1 MLGKRDWLKLHKS
14 IYFKKG
20 ENVTANVEPE
30 NVALDVGLSK
40 NLSLLP
46 KIVSIDVTTY
56 NQQILLSHKK
66 TMIYNRQQ
74 LLNQAAT
81 IRARIPIMEEHSENI
96 TSMDDFCR
104 GDNHQRTLE
113 QMKILPPLSSQWRI
127 LLNNNIG
134 PYDVLCGR
142 DRTSHNNIGNL
153 RFRAVIRQSLPEY
166 MKCYTRPERSDMIC
180 KLTRELC
187 EEGQYRFL
195 KKTKKSSQLIVL
207 DGKESREKIAHALRD
222 AAAIQRK
229 ADRKMARNRMLLD
242 CPEAKIETVVSSKSS
257 TKRSRKNQSAS
268 IFPTL
273 SQVCESRSRAVS
285 DMEVSQASDDTAMD
299 LEPMG
304 YEDKLDSEEF
314 LVICEEVLS
323 ISSSQTWDDSFDKC
337 DGDFAR
343 LFGGSF
349 HTI

>member
-1 MLGKRDWLKLHKS
+1 
-14 IYFKKG
+14 
-20 ENVTANVEPE
+20 
-30 NVALDVGLSK
+30 
-40 NLSLLP
+40 
-46 KIVSIDVTTY
+46 
-56 NQQILLSHKK
+56 
-66 TMIYNRQQ
+66 MIYNRQQ

-127 LLNNNIG
+127 LLDNNIG

-180 KLTRELC
+180 KLTRVLC

-195 KKTKKSSQLIVL
+195 KKTKKSSQLMVL

-229 ADRKMARNRMLLD
+229 ADRKMARNRMVLD
-242 CPEAKIETVVSSKSS
+242 CPEAAVEAVVSSKSIN
-257 TKRSRKNQSAS
+257 KRSRKNQSAC
-268 IFPTL
+268 I
-273 SQVCESRSRAVS
+273 ESRSRAVS
-285 DMEVSQASDDTAMD
+285 DMEVSQASDDTSMD

-314 LVICEEVLS
+314 LLICEEVLS

-337 DGDFAR
+337 EGDFAR